1 MAIMKTIDTA
11 LREAGID
18 PERWREAI
26 DAISETEYV
35 DYALACDVA
44 DALTGGGASP
54 ELDKEIIE
62 VARERWPA
70 DSAAA

>member
-1 MAIMKTIDTA
+1 MKTIDTE

-18 PERWREAI
+18 PERWQEAI
-26 DAISETEYV
+26 DAAPGNEYV

-44 DALTGGGASP
+44 DVLTGGYADPG
-54 ELDKEIIE
+54 LDKEIIE

>member
-1 MAIMKTIDTA
+1 MKTIETE

-18 PERWREAI
+18 PERWQEAI
-26 DAISETEYV
+26 DAVSESEYV

-44 DALTGGGASP
+44 DVLTAGGADL
-54 ELDKEIIE
+54 ELDKEILE

>member
-1 MAIMKTIDTA
+1 MKTIETA

-18 PERWREAI
+18 PERWQEAI
-26 DAISETEYV
+26 DAAPEIEYV

-44 DALTGGGASP
+44 GVLAGDYASP

>member
-1 MAIMKTIDTA
+1 MKTIDTG
-11 LREAGID
+11 LREAGIN
-18 PERWREAI
+18 PERWQEAI
-26 DAISETEYV
+26 DVAPETEYV

-44 DALTGGGASP
+44 DVLTGRGADP
-54 ELDKEIIE
+54 ELDEEIIE

>member
-1 MAIMKTIDTA
+1 MKTIETE

-18 PERWREAI
+18 PERWQEAI
-26 DAISETEYV
+26 DVISEAEYV

-44 DALTGGGASP
+44 DVLTGGEADL
-54 ELDKEIIE
+54 ELEREIIE

>member
-1 MAIMKTIDTA
+1 MKTIDTA

-18 PERWREAI
+18 PTRWQEAI
-26 DAISETEYV
+26 DVISETEYV

-44 DALTGGGASP
+44 DALTGGADP